1 MVESVSFSFT
11 MLGTYAKIFEIF
23 KIEIPAGK
31 LKYPRML
38 SRLRLER
45 FEQDINWQIH
55 KTS

>member
-1 MVESVSFSFT
+1 MVESVSFFFT
-11 MLGTYAKIFEIF
+11 MLGTYAKIF

-31 LKYPRML
+31 SNNPRIL

-45 FEQDINWQIH
+45 FEQDIIRQIH